1 MMNIVVD
8 ANIVFAAL
16 IRDNVTRFLLFREDL
31 NIYAPEFL
39 FVEIEKYSE
48 EICKKSGK
56 TKEELKMALDV
67 LMRTINIIP
76 RENMEGHISYASKI
90 SPDPKDIPYIALA
103 LKLKCPL
110 WSNDKELKKQKAV
123 KIYPTEEIRKI

>member
-1 MMNIVVD
+1 MINIVVD
-8 ANIVFAAL
+8 ANIIFAAL

-39 FVEIEKYSE
+39 FVEIEKYSDD
-48 EICKKSGK
+48 ICKKSGK
-56 TKEELKMALDV
+56 SREELKMALNV

-76 RENMEGHISYASKI
+76 REDIVSQVSYASKI
-90 SPDPKDIPYIALA
+90 SPDPKDVPYIALA

-110 WSNDKELKKQKAV
+110 WSNDKELKKQKIV
-123 KIYPTEEIRKI
+123 KIYSTEEIRKI